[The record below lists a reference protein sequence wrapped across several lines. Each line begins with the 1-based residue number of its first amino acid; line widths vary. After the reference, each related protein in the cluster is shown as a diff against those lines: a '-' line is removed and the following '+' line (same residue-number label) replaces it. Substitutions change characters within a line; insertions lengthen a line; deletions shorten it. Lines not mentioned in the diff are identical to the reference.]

1 VKNKFRQAYRALKP
15 GEDLDLSEH
24 KPTDRADVTVDKT
37 VVQEIGI
44 GVSKKDGLKCGV
56 FSTAPTGSAAAI
68 AGAMLQT
75 SIACG
80 IGAAGIAGICIAAG
94 APYWVT
100 IALAAIVYAVFIAV
114 VIVLTKNRG

>member
-1 VKNKFRQAYRALKP
+1 MNKFRQALRALKP
-15 GEDLDLSEH
+15 GEDRDLSEEV
-24 KPTDRADVTVDKT
+24 PTARADVTPEET

-44 GVSKKDGLKCGV
+44 GISKTDGLKCGV

-80 IGAAGIAGICIAAG
+80 IGAAGIAGICITAG
-94 APYWVT
+94 APAWVT
-100 IALAAIVYAVFIAV
+100 IALAAIVYAVFITV
-114 VIVLTKNRG
+114 MIVLTKKRG